1 MKQDDLLVGIHAVES
16 ALNHDVGNIIE
27 LLVEQG
33 VQNKRV
39 KDVLE
44 QAKMKGVAVHARPRE
59 FLDSATGGTRHQGLI
74 ARYRKPADRSESEL
88 SDLIE
93 QTGQSVLIL
102 VLDGVQDPHNLGAC
116 LRSAAAAGVTA
127 VVIPKDKAVSVTPT
141 VRTASAGAADRIPLF
156 RVTNLARTLEHIKT
170 MGVWVTGMAGDA
182 KQSLYAIDLKGP
194 LAVVVGGES
203 DGMRRLTRD
212 RCDYLAHIPMP
223 GVMESLNVS
232 VATGIALFEIV
243 RQRSA
248 EKA

>member
-141 VRTASAGAADRIPLF
+141 VRTASAGA
-156 RVTNLARTLEHIKT
+156 RTLEHIKT